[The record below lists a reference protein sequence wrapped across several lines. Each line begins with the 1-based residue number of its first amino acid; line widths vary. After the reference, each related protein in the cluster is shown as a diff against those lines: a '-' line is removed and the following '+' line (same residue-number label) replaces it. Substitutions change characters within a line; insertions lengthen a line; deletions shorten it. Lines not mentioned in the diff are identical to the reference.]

1 MLTLRIVSLLSLT
14 LASASVV
21 AQVPQA
27 LSSSAVPIPP
37 GERAL
42 PMIMAD
48 QPIVVQGA
56 TKDLEGPVFLPDGT
70 LLFSDVQGG
79 RVMRLDRSGR
89 IASLVKLAGLMPGGM
104 ALGPDRRLYIAAANS
119 SGGGA
124 VVSMALDGS
133 DQRVIVPV
141 AAGFSPND
149 LVFDHAGGFYFTD
162 ARGGIGAP
170 EGGVWY
176 VKGDAKPLPVLQH
189 LPVAN
194 GIALSPD
201 DKTLWVGGF
210 ALGQLHRLNL
220 TNATTTAPFGATTA
234 YHFTGSAPD
243 SMRAD
248 AAGRVYVSLYGQGR
262 ILVFT
267 PTGLPLAQIVLPG
280 RDAGRNLNLTSLAL
294 RSGSSDIAI
303 VTSDGR
309 PGGNATIFHARM
321 PN

>member
-1 MLTLRIVSLLSLT
+1 MLALRIVSLLSLT
-14 LASASVV
+14 LASASV
-21 AQVPQA
+21 AGQA
-27 LSSSAVPIPP
+27 PPKLSSSAVPIPP
-37 GERAL
+37 GERDL

-48 QPIVVQGA
+48 QPIVVSGA

-70 LLFSDVQGG
+70 LLFSDTQGG

-89 IASLVKLAGLMPGGM
+89 IASVVKLAGLMPGGM
-104 ALGPDRRLYIAAANS
+104 ALGPDRRLYIAAANT

-133 DQRVIVPV
+133 DQQVIVPE
-141 AAGFSPND
+141 AAGFAPND

-162 ARGGIGAP
+162 ARGGIGAS

-176 VKGDAKPLPVLQH
+176 VKGNAKPVPVLQH
-189 LPVAN
+189 VSVAN

-220 TNATTTAPFGATTA
+220 TDATRIAPFGATTA
-234 YHFTGSAPD
+234 YHFNGSAPD
-243 SMRAD
+243 SMRSD
-248 AAGRVYVSLYGQGR
+248 ATGRVYVSLYGQGR

-294 RSGSSDIAI
+294 RSGSSDLAI
-303 VTSDGR
+303 VASDGR
-309 PGGNATIFHARM
+309 PGGNATIFHAQM